1 MASPST
7 NAPFKVVA
15 LLLALLS
22 ISSTAFASDSPFI
35 VAHKKVSLKKLNPA
49 TERVSVVI
57 DIYNRGSATAYDVSL
72 TDDSWSHDV
81 FDSII
86 GNTSK
91 SWDKL
96 DAGSLVSH
104 SFDLDSRLKT
114 IYYGAPAL
122 ITFRV
127 PMKAN
132 LQEAYSTPILP
143 LDVLADRAPQKTFDL
158 SLLAKYGSQISVIA
172 IVAAF
177 AHLIAAPS
185 KSSTAKLNNKRH

>member
-1 MASPST
+1 MASPCK
-7 NAPFKVVA
+7 NAPLKVVA

-22 ISSTAFASDSPFI
+22 ISATAFASDSPFI
-35 VAHKKVSLKKLNPA
+35 VAHKKVALKKLNPA
-49 TERVSVVI
+49 TEGVSVVI
-57 DIYNRGSATAYDVSL
+57 DIYNRGSV
-72 TDDSWSHDV
+72 
-81 FDSII
+81 
-86 GNTSK
+86 
-91 SWDKL
+91 
-96 DAGSLVSH
+96 GSLVSH
-104 SFDLDSRLKT
+104 SFDLDSRVKT

-158 SLLAKYGSQISVIA
+158 SLLADYGSQISVIA

-177 AHLIAAPS
+177 ARLIAAPS
-185 KSSTAKLNNKRH
+185 KSNTANLNKKRH